1 MNSNVGALTARP
13 TIRRV
18 AAGAAA
24 AILTLL
30 AITAL
35 GHNRAGAQD
44 GADPLVIL
52 VSNDDGIGSDGID
65 ALVEALRD
73 RPDTTLVVSAPAT
86 NQSGKGD
93 STTPSGAPGAPGT
106 TTSGFA
112 GTAVAGTPADSVQYA
127 LDNPG
132 PEGKP
137 DLVMTGSNDGQN
149 IGFLATISGTVGAAQ
164 TGARAGI
171 PALAVSQG
179 LGDPPDF
186 PASVGAA
193 IDWLDAHEAALRDGT
208 EPVQVSSLNA
218 PTCVEGTT
226 RGVVEVTNDLDPSSD
241 VGAQDCTSTFENPTT
256 DVEAF
261 NNGFISLSILPNDFP
276 DTEEPATTTTMP
288 SSADEAPSSVEE
300 APSATAAPLAPA
312 FTG

>member
-1 MNSNVGALTARP
+1 MNSTTQAQTSRPLARR
-13 TIRRV
+13 I
-18 AAGAAA
+18 AIAAA
-24 AILTLL
+24 AAVLALLGITTLEH
-30 AITAL
+30 A
-35 GHNRAGAQD
+35 RAGAQD
-44 GADPLVIL
+44 VDPLVIL
-52 VSNDDGIGSDGID
+52 VSNDDGIGADGID
-65 ALVEALRD
+65 ALVEALRA

-93 STTPSGAPGAPGT
+93 STTPGGAPGAPGT
-106 TTSGFA
+106 TESGFA

-132 PEGKP
+132 PAGTP

-149 IGFLATISGTVGAAQ
+149 IGFLAPISGTVGAAQ

-193 IDWLDAHEAALRDGT
+193 IDWLDTHEAALRDGT
-208 EPVQVSSLNA
+208 EPVQVSSFNA
-218 PTCVEGTT
+218 PTCTDGNV
-226 RGVVEVTNDLDPSSD
+226 RGVVEVTNDLNPDAN
-241 VGAQDCTSTFENPTT
+241 VGLQDCTSTLENPTT

-261 NNGFISLSILPNDFP
+261 NNGFISLTILPNDFP
-276 DTEEPATTTTMP
+276 DAEEPTTTTTVP
-288 SSADEAPSSVEE
+288 PSADEAPSSANE
-300 APSATAAPLAPA
+300 APSAAATPLAPA